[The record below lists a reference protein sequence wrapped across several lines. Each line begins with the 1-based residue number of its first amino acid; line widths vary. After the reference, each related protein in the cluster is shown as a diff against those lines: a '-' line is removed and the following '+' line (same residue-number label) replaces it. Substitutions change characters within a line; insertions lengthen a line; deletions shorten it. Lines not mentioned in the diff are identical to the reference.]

1 MTDNFSHKAADWD
14 QPSKIAM
21 TDAFVAAML
30 QKIQPQQSWK
40 AFELGA
46 GTGLVGLQILPL
58 VDSLVMEDTSEAMLG
73 VLRQKLKGD
82 EPVEI
87 VHGEIFEYTKQDI
100 DFVFSCMA
108 FHHVPDSQAA
118 LNHLFKITKTG
129 ATVVIGD
136 IRSEDGSFHY
146 FEPIPHKGFDTD
158 DLTVKFTNAGFKV
171 LSVKT
176 YNVLK
181 RERVPGVMSEY
192 EQFMLIAV
200 KE

>member
-136 IRSEDGSFHY
+136 IRSEDGSFNY
-146 FEPIPHKGFDTD
+146 FEKIKKKGFEND
-158 DLTVKFTNAGFKV
+158 DLTVKFTNAGLKV

-176 YNVLK
+176 
-181 RERVPGVMSEY
+181 
-192 EQFMLIAV
+192 
-200 KE
+200 